1 MNRLAAASTYPLSVR
16 VETQREL
23 YPPFPAMDAP
33 LRVGLLVD
41 SPSVPAWAA
50 RIVTQIQASGFAS
63 VSLVVVNAE
72 PPSPRAALVNRIR
85 TRLRHLLYER
95 YCRDD
100 SARRDRSTSAFA
112 PRDLSGTLAEARWM
126 DVVPKR
132 RGHVHRFGKADLARI
147 RAHAPDLLLRFG
159 FNILRGDVLTVAR
172 HGIWSYHHDDNAEYR
187 GGPAMFWEIHEGNPL
202 TGTVLQKLGEELD
215 GGETLYRS
223 QAATHPHSLAGNRNP
238 AYWKASSF
246 VMRCL
251 RELATR
257 GSLQGTL
264 AEPCAKPLYRTP
276 DNRQMARFL
285 ARTAVR
291 KNRIRLDDRLRTPHW
306 FVAWRE
312 GHDLLD
318 PAAPRM
324 SGLRE
329 LACPRGHFYA
339 DPMLHEHQGQLW
351 LLVED
356 FDYARGKG
364 HLAAIPWRKDGPT
377 GAARTV
383 LDLPVHLSYPFVFRW
398 KGDTWMVPESG
409 GANRVSLFRARSFPD
424 DWEHVGDLLEG
435 YRAVDATLHEHNGR
449 WYLFA
454 NICEAGGGTFDEL
467 FLFHAATPLGPFL
480 PHPGNPIVS
489 DVRRAR
495 PAGPL
500 FLRDGKLIRP
510 AQDCARGYGQ
520 ALVFNEVLSLS
531 PITYD
536 ERPLGRLLPDWVPGL
551 TGCHTYTSLGGI
563 EVVDGK
569 RPIWRYAVGAPR
581 KPAVGL
587 GTAAADGEGARSK
600 ARAR

>member
-1 MNRLAAASTYPLSVR
+1 MNALAAPSDHRLRPR
-16 VETQREL
+16 VATQRAL
-23 YPPFPAMDAP
+23 YPSVPATNAP
-33 LRVGLLVD
+33 LRIGLLLD

-50 RIVTQIQASGFAS
+50 RIVCQIQASGFAS
-63 VSLVVVNAE
+63 VTLVVVNAE
-72 PPSPRAALVNRIR
+72 PPSPRPALADRIR
-85 TRLRHLLYER
+85 ARLRHLLYER
-95 YCRDD
+95 YCQHD
-100 SARRDRSTSAFA
+100 SARCNSSGSAFA
-112 PRDLSGTLAEARWM
+112 SCDLREPLAQARWI
-126 DVVPKR
+126 DVVPRR
-132 RGHVHRFGKADLARI
+132 RGHVHRFGKADLVRI

-172 HGIWSYHHDDNAEYR
+172 HGIWSYHHDDSAEYR

-215 GGETLYRS
+215 GGAVLYRS
-223 QAATHPHSLAGNRNP
+223 HAATHPHSLASNRNP

-251 RELATR
+251 RQLAAR
-257 GSLQGTL
+257 GSLPATP

-276 DNRQMARFL
+276 GNRQMAQFL
-285 ARTAVR
+285 TRTAIR
-291 KNRIRLDDRLRTPHW
+291 KNRIRLEDRLRTPHW
-306 FVAWRE
+306 FIAWRE
-312 GHDLLD
+312 GHELLD
-318 PAAPRM
+318 PTAPSM
-324 SGLRE
+324 PGLRE

-339 DPMLHEHQGQLW
+339 DPMLHEHQGEPW

-356 FDYARGKG
+356 FDYRRGKG
-364 HLAAIPWRKDGPT
+364 HLAAIPWSKEGPT

-383 LDLPVHLSYPFVFRW
+383 LDLPVHLSYPFVFHW
-398 KGDTWMVPESG
+398 NGDTWMVPESG
-409 GANRVSLFRARSFPD
+409 GAQRVSLFRARSFPD
-424 DWEHVGDLLEG
+424 DWEHVGDLLQG
-435 YRAVDATLHEHNGR
+435 FRAVDATLHEHHGR

-454 NICEAGGGTFDEL
+454 NVCEAGGGTFDEL

-500 FLRDGKLIRP
+500 FLREGKLIRP

-531 PITYD
+531 PTAYH
-536 ERPLGRLLPDWVPGL
+536 ERPLGRLQPDWAPGL

-569 RPIWRYAVGAPR
+569 RPTWRHTVGAPR
-581 KPAVGL
+581 KPAAASATGGADVG
-587 GTAAADGEGARSK
+587 GTRSNI
-600 ARAR
+600 RAR